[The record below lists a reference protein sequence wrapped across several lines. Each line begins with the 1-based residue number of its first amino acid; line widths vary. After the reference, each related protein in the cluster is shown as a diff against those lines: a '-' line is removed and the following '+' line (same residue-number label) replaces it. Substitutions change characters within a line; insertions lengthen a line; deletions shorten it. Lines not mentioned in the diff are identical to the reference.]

1 MARVTPRAGW
11 SLTMPPIRAATV
23 PLLLALVLCA
33 CERSDDRLRQQVK
46 QDVATNLSGRD
57 DVSPADRAAAAEAIA
72 EDAVQLRR
80 DVDALRHD
88 AAATDEGSAP
98 PPSPTELAARDC
110 EQQRLELEA
119 LRRLESDPG
128 ALDEAQRQALPA
140 EIRRAEAVRAERCPE
155 QR

>member
-1 MARVTPRAGW
+1 
-11 SLTMPPIRAATV
+11 MPPIRAATV

-33 CERSDDRLRQQVK
+33 CDRSDDRLRQQMK
-46 QDVATNLSGRD
+46 QDVATNLSGRE

-80 DVDALRHD
+80 DADALRRE
-88 AAATDEGSAP
+88 AAATDEGPAPP